1 MTIKLKRKGLDIYNA
16 VKNKNHEELKTLLD
30 SPNAYLE
37 YKNKADGNYAIHW
50 AVLNKDIKS
59 LQLLINAKCNLE
71 LKNKQNVTA
80 IHIAVTLET
89 IECLLELINK
99 GADIHAK
106 ADFDFTPIH
115 FACAYG
121 KEKSLIVLLD
131 SGANYLLTSI
141 SGITGMDIILT
152 HNTCIKMMPVFILN
166 GVKIGTE
173 FSDDQKKSLYL
184 RTRIL
189 IEQYNRFITSESING
204 NKNILKEKINKTFDN
219 KDIFNKI
226 KIIEIMYSKIPKNM
240 MILYNILNN
249 IKYVYIIIES
259 LEIAISE
266 GTERM
271 IYACLDCKN
280 IKRVTR
286 FNENDMKKKQYKAIK
301 CIQKV
306 GELKMLMSEYI
317 KKKSSIEKY
326 IEVKR
331 NKIEDIS
338 KYIETELKELN

>member
-121 KEKSLIVLLD
+121 KEKSLVVLLD
-131 SGANYLLTSI
+131 SGANYLLTSL
-141 SGITGMDIILT
+141 SGVTAMDITLT
-152 HNTCIKMMPVFILN
+152 HNTCIKMMPVFIFY
-166 GVKIGTE
+166 GVKIRTGFT
-173 FSDDQKKSLYL
+173 DDIKKNLYL

-189 IEQYNRFITSESING
+189 IEQYNRFITSENINS
-204 NKNILKEKINKTFDN
+204 KIISKEKINKTID
-219 KDIFNKI
+219 KEDIFNKI
-226 KIIEIMYSKIPKNM
+226 KFIEIMYSKIPKNM
-240 MILYNILNN
+240 MLYNILNN
-249 IKYVYIIIES
+249 IKYVYIIIEY

-280 IKRVTR
+280 IKRLSR
-286 FNENDMKKKQYKAIK
+286 FNENDMKKKQYIAIK
-301 CIQKV
+301 CIEKV

-317 KKKSSIEKY
+317 KKKSGIEKY
-326 IEVKR
+326 IETKR
-331 NKIEDIS
+331 NKIEDVS